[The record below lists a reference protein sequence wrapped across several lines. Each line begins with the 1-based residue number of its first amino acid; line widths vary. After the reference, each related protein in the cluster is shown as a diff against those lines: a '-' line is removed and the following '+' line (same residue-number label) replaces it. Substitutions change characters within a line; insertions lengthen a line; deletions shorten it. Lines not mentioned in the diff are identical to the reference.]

1 MSVNKADRNESKIQ
15 FEATYNAIVKDVA
28 SLVEK
33 HFGAKDNYY
42 TNNQKFLSIMESKI
56 INVVSDIGTNIKM
69 ANSIYPIYQNE
80 LEERRKHQDFA
91 IGLCYDLLN
100 KYQVIMDLIYIP
112 DDKYV
117 TEIKNIIHEINALKK
132 WRKSDNLKFR
142 NLG

>member
-42 TNNQKFLSIMESKI
+42 TNNQKFLAIMESKI